1 MDDFQKRMAWEH
13 GNIDYMGQDSFENI
27 QRKLDS
33 KMNVSKETAD
43 WVCQVTTDPNL
54 QENGVVCQQI
64 K

>member
-43 WVCQVTTDPNL
+43 
-54 QENGVVCQQI
+54 
-64 K
+64 